1 MDGVLVVDK
10 PEGMTSHDAVR
21 HVRRLAGERRIGHLG
36 TLDPMATGVL
46 PLVVGKATRLANLL
60 SGGEKVYEAVI
71 RLGVVTDTYD
81 TTGDVVAATYS
92 DRQLDIDPA
101 AIQAVGRRFVGHFS
115 QTPPTFSAKKIGGV
129 RAYRLARQRRPVE
142 PKPVDVTVHALELT
156 KLDDRRLAC
165 RVTCGSG
172 FYMRS
177 LAHDVGAALG
187 PGGCLEQLRRLQSG
201 PFQEDAAIALDR
213 LQDQPELVT
222 EHLLGLAQL
231 LPELSAV
238 VVTERGQHLAA
249 HGNTLG
255 SGDIEDR
262 TMADVSRA
270 QGQNSSIKVYSRA
283 GELLAIAEETM
294 PGTLRPRIVLV

>member
-1 MDGVLVVDK
+1 MIAGSPAGLHVDRVSICDRWRTMLVQ
-10 PEGMTSHDAVR
+10 P
-21 HVRRLAGERRIGHLG
+21 
-36 TLDPMATGVL
+36 
-46 PLVVGKATRLANLL
+46 
-60 SGGEKVYEAVI
+60 
-71 RLGVVTDTYD
+71 
-81 TTGDVVAATYS
+81 
-92 DRQLDIDPA
+92 
-101 AIQAVGRRFVGHFS
+101 
-115 QTPPTFSAKKIGGV
+115 
-129 RAYRLARQRRPVE
+129 
-142 PKPVDVTVHALELT
+142 
-156 KLDDRRLAC
+156 
-165 RVTCGSG
+165 
-172 FYMRS
+172 
-177 LAHDVGAALG
+177 LG

-213 LQDQPELVT
+213 LQEQPELVT

-262 TMADVSRA
+262 MMADVSRA
-270 QGQNSSIKVYSRA
+270 EGQNSSIKVFSRA